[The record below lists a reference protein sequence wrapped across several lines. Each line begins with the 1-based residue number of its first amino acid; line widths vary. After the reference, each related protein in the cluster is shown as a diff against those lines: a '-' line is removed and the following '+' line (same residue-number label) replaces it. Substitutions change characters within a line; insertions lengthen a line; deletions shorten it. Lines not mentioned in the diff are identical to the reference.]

1 MKILVV
7 SGPIRGLALALV
19 AALAGCAAEPTLV
32 ATDVKVVEKPV
43 PVPCKVEIPAPPM
56 AHVALVQL
64 SGVPMVDLVPIWR
77 AAEAE
82 LEERIAYE
90 IKLEAALKACVA
102 PP

>member
-1 MKILVV
+1 MKVMIVD
-7 SGPIRGLALALV
+7 GPMRGIGIALIAL
-19 AALAGCAAEPTLV
+19 LAGCAGQATMV

-43 PVPCKVEIPAPPM
+43 PVPCKFDLPPKPVP
-56 AHVALVQL
+56 HVALVQL
-64 SGVPMVDLVPIWR
+64 AGVPMVDLVPIWR

-90 IKLEAALKACVA
+90 LKLEAAVTGCRG